1 MTFFDESAFVNCDTM
16 MAVND
21 QSVTQV
27 DHITKIFYFFLN
39 AFITRSIYI
48 LLALKPIVLIQY
60 EFYGLIT

>member
-1 MTFFDESAFVNCDTM
+1 M

-27 DHITKIFYFFLN
+27 DHITKIFFFFLN

-60 EFYGLIT
+60 ELYGLIT